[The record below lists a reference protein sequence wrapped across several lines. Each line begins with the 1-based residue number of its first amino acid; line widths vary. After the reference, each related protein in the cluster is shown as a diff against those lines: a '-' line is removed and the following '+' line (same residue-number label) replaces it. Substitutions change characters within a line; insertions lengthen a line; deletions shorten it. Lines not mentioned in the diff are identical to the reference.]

1 MYHSIFK
8 ETLFFFIFFIFKM
21 RTFTIYDLKKKINI
35 YFNNLITDTSSY
47 LNCKYKMFQILE
59 STHEKKIFIYSNY
72 VITPL
77 SFINT
82 LISTNTNVVQFNN

>member
-47 LNCKYKMFQILE
+47 LNCKYKMFQILK
-59 STHEKKIFIYSNY
+59 STHEKKNFHLFKLCDYTTKFHQY
-72 VITPL
+72 
-77 SFINT
+77 
-82 LISTNTNVVQFNN
+82 TNKYKHQCCAIQ